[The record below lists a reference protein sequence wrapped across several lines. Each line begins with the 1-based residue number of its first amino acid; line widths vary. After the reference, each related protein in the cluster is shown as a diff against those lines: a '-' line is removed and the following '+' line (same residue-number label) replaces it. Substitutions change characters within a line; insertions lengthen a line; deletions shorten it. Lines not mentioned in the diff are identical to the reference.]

1 MIVQFSFS
9 NFKSFKDKT
18 ALCFVAPKGTQKY
31 YTHSYRRGNNIFKVA
46 AVYGANASGKSKLF
60 EAFKFMRSVVVPPKK
75 GGKIPMLD
83 YWQTKYDAF
92 KLNTYSVE
100 DNSFFEVVAIIE
112 KTQYRYGFELNN
124 SEFVSEWLFVEG
136 DVKENVFMRDNQKI
150 SYNSKYISPAIA
162 DSIINAN
169 MVSPDASFLV
179 ILQTF
184 NDSLAKKVVKW
195 FEDVKV
201 ISANN
206 IGASMP
212 ISALT
217 QNDPK
222 RSIVAFLKSFD
233 INIEDITPH
242 EMNVD
247 EIPEKIKA
255 MIGEDEL
262 KGNVYDGI
270 RAAHKRYNKRYERV
284 DDIWFSLEKDESYG
298 TNRLLS
304 LSWPI
309 IKSLKEGYVIFIDEF
324 DSGIHPIIARFIIE
338 LFYREEFSSQLI
350 INTQNTSLLNSKT
363 SNNKKLFGKDQ
374 IFLVYKNRYGESS
387 LTSLSEYGLN
397 LHDNLE
403 KLYMEGDFGAIPFI
417 VMDRMN
423 DILQNK

>member
-1 MIVQFSFS
+1 
-9 NFKSFKDKT
+9 
-18 ALCFVAPKGTQKY
+18 
-31 YTHSYRRGNNIFKVA
+31 
-46 AVYGANASGKSKLF
+46 
-60 EAFKFMRSVVVPPKK
+60 
-75 GGKIPMLD
+75 MLD

-136 DVKENVFMRDNQKI
+136 DVEENVFMRDNQKI
-150 SYNSKYISPAIA
+150 SYKSKYISPAIA
-162 DSIINAN
+162 DNIINAN

-403 KLYMEGDFGAIPFI
+403 KLYMEGDFGAIPYI